1 LAKAEKTLKEQKAF
15 AAFVG
20 WTRLHALTGN
30 VGTASGSE
38 SDGRLERVIPE
49 GSEKQSQQI
58 FEKQISVKAMKCLA
72 ETEEEKTM

>member
-1 LAKAEKTLKEQKAF
+1 
-15 AAFVG
+15 
-20 WTRLHALTGN
+20 

-38 SDGRLERVIPE
+38 SDGRLERVIQE

-58 FEKQISVKAMKCLA
+58 FEKQISVKVMKCLA